1 MLLQVADWLV
11 ETWITLWNFFINGG
25 YIGMAIILI
34 PIMRKL
40 VSVMKQ
46 FTN

>member
-1 MLLQVADWLV
+1 MLVEVSRWLV
-11 ETWITLWNFFINGG
+11 NTWKQLWDFFLDGG
-25 YIGMAIILI
+25 YIGLAIILI
-34 PIMRKL
+34 PILRKL